1 MKKKVMLLELIF
13 SFIIIASILFIIT
26 IICLEIKNYSQ
37 KISKKT
43 EASIIAS
50 NILENIKSRSYDEIE
65 KYIEELSY
73 VGISKKI
80 ENNIQYIT
88 VNGNEFSEN
97 FFGTQ
102 IPNDYI
108 IDFQMENSKVGFNVQ
123 KRVLM
128 NLNYKVNK
136 RNENFEISTIL
147 EIENINECNEPIIS
161 DEYFKEFDVNLEEY
175 EIIPIKYSKN
185 KKCFITT
192 NKEDFEWYNYSSKIW
207 AKVFIM
213 QKSRGNLKDL
223 FINQDGTINEVAYY
237 EDNKLNIEDYI
248 YVWIPNFSI
257 KDDTT
262 YFRYKA
268 SKKAIKM
275 DFDYNNGKYLYLN
288 KIREE
293 IKDISE
299 ECNFEG
305 IYGVWR
311 KLNNDQDSYYLN
323 FNKTKYAPQILEY

>member
-1 MKKKVMLLELIF
+1 MKKRVMLLELIF
-13 SFIIIASILFIIT
+13 SFIIIFSILFIIT
-26 IICLEIKNYSQ
+26 IICLEIKSYSQ

-50 NILENIKSRSYDEIE
+50 NILENIKSRSYEEIE
-65 KYIEELSY
+65 KYLEELSY

-80 ENNIQYIT
+80 ENNVQYIT
-88 VNGNEFSEN
+88 VTGNEFSEK

-108 IDFQMENSKVGFNVQ
+108 IDFQIENNKEGFNVQ
-123 KRVLM
+123 KKVLM
-128 NLNYKVNK
+128 NLNYEVNK

-161 DEYFKEFDVNLEEY
+161 DEYFEEFDVNLEEY

-185 KKCFITT
+185 KNCFITT
-192 NKEDFEWYNYSSKIW
+192 NKEDFEWYNYSGKIW
-207 AKVFIM
+207 AKVIIFS
-213 QKSRGNLKDL
+213 KENDKLKEQ
-223 FINQDGTINEVAYY
+223 FINQDGTINEFVYY
-237 EDNKLNIEDYI
+237 EDKTLNIQDYI

-268 SKKAIKM
+268 SKRAIKM
-275 DFDYNNGKYLYLN
+275 DFDYIDGKYLYLN

-293 IKDISE
+293 VKDISE
-299 ECNFEG
+299 ECSFEG

-311 KLNNDQDSYYLN
+311 KLNNHQDIYYLN
-323 FNKTKYAPQILEY
+323 FNKTKYAPQVLDN